1 MKKNK
6 EEERKKVHHSK
17 SVLLNMKIFK
27 DASSLKDM
35 IDFEVLKF
43 NSAFISSF
51 FPFVISFPH
60 SFLLKRRRNNNK
72 NTNAFLLFT

>member
-1 MKKNK
+1 MATVE

-35 IDFEVLKF
+35 IDVEVLKF
-43 NSAFISSF
+43 NSVFISIFSL
-51 FPFVISFPH
+51 VISFPH